1 MSTLSPEDHL
11 SPHNPL
17 YYAPRRLRER
27 SELPSL
33 SPAETKTDRLRRLAS
48 TSSPSSSS
56 SSYDALLV
64 GAVADA
70 LRHPLEP
77 EVIQEPPGYVSE
89 RDRRKTVLRVAGR
102 FAGAIGAAAVVALFF
117 VIMVPA
123 SQDHARQPDGSGSV
137 MAGIL
142 DSVKAAF
149 NPPRQK
155 DEDLKPAASEFET
168 ILASS
173 RTEQPVVTHEQSET
187 LLQQFLQWQKKPA
200 ERP

>member
-1 MSTLSPEDHL
+1 MSTLSPDDHL

-27 SELPSL
+27 TERPST
-33 SPAETKTDRLRRLAS
+33 SFAETKIERLKRLGS
-48 TSSPSSSS
+48 TSTPSS
-56 SSYDALLV
+56 SSYDALLE

-77 EVIQEPPGYVSE
+77 EVIREPAGFENDP
-89 RDRRKTVLRVAGR
+89 DRRGGLLRVAGR
-102 FAGAIGAAAVVALFF
+102 FAAAIGVAAVAAFF
-117 VIMVPA
+117 FAIMIPA
-123 SQDHARQPDGSGSV
+123 SEDHARQPDGAGSSI
-137 MAGIL
+137 AGIL
-142 DSVKAAF
+142 DSVKTAF

-155 DEDLKPAASEFET
+155 DDDAKPAASEFQK

-187 LLQQFLQWQKKPA
+187 LLQQFLQWQQKPA
-200 ERP
+200 QTP